1 MHEPTIVPD
10 LPTLVEAAACI
21 YRDRAREAIS
31 ARGSFT
37 VALAGGN
44 TPRPLYRR
52 LAQKPFVDEVDW
64 SRVQVYFGDERG
76 VPADHPENN
85 FRMARESL
93 LDHVPLPAANIHPI
107 RAEPAYIRQ
116 AARAYSETVERD
128 VPADEAGVP
137 SFDLI
142 LLGLGPDGHTASLFP
157 ATCVLHERHR
167 HAVAVYVDRLKTWR
181 VSLTLPVLDHARALL
196 FLVAG
201 ADKAPAVARVLD
213 PASTGPPLPAQMLKP
228 QGAVIWLLDAAAAS
242 TIAPRSR

>member
-10 LPTLVEAAACI
+10 LPTLVETAACI

-52 LAQKPFVDEVDW
+52 LAQRPFVDEVDW

-85 FRMARESL
+85 FRMARETL

-196 FLVAG
+196 FLVTG

-213 PASTGPPLPAQMLKP
+213 PASTGPQLPAQMLKP